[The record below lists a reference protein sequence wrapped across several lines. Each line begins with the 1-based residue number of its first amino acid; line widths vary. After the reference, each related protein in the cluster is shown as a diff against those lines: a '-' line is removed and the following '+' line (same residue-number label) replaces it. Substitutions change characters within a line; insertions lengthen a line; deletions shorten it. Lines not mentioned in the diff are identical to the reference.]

1 MFDPAIERQ
10 MTAEAE
16 KERLDQLAKREHF
29 DRLYSSTS
37 ARAHVFHIPEHRLE
51 VGDDELAGK

>member
-29 DRLYSSTS
+29 DRLYSSAS
-37 ARAHVFHIPEHRLE
+37 ARAHGLSHTRAP
-51 VGDDELAGK
+51 A